1 VETISRQ
8 AALAAEND
16 HALHTKRNRHP
27 QKAYRNV
34 RFLNSSDARV
44 LRMLAEYLEPFQ
56 RLRKKGV
63 KDTIVFFG
71 SARALPKEEAER
83 QLAAARAALAMG
95 REDERKLAE
104 AVKAAERQLRLAQY
118 YEDARE
124 LARRLTEW
132 SMSLN
137 ENQRFVICSGGG
149 PGIMEAANRGAAE
162 AGGPTIGMNISL
174 PHEQEPNPWISAGLG
189 FEFHYFFMRKFW
201 FVYLAKALAV
211 FPGGFGTL
219 DEWFEVLTLLQT
231 GKMRKEVPVL
241 AYGKEYWEEVIDF
254 GKLIEWGT
262 IAVEDLKLF
271 SFASTV
277 DEAFDFLT
285 TELTGR
291 FLRGRGRKYW
301 YL

>member
-1 VETISRQ
+1 MEIDVDSKVSEAQTSGPRRK
-8 AALAAEND
+8 
-16 HALHTKRNRHP
+16 HNRHL
-27 QKAYRNV
+27 QKAYRNA

-56 RLRKKGV
+56 RLRKRRV

-71 SARALPKEEAER
+71 SARAIPREQAER
-83 QLAAARAALAMG
+83 QLAAAQAALARG
-95 REDERKLAE
+95 EGEPEQLA
-104 AVKAAERQLRLAQY
+104 AALKAAQNQLYLSKY

-137 ENQRFVICSGGG
+137 ENQRFVVCSGGG

-162 AGGPTIGMNISL
+162 AGGHTIGMNISL
-174 PHEQEPNPWISAGLG
+174 PHEQEPNPWISPGLG

-231 GKMRKEVPVL
+231 GKMKKLVPVL
-241 AYGKEYWEEVIDF
+241 AYGREYWEQVINFD
-254 GKLIEWGT
+254 KLLEYGVISEKDM
-262 IAVEDLKLF
+262 ELF

-277 DEAFDFLT
+277 DEAYEFLT
-285 TELTGR
+285 TELTQR
-291 FLRGRGRKYW
+291 FLRGRRRKYW

>member
-1 VETISRQ
+1 MATIVTPK
-8 AALAAEND
+8 ADGMELASTANR
-16 HALHTKRNRHP
+16 KRNRHL
-27 QKAYRNV
+27 QKAYRNI

-44 LRMLAEYLEPFQ
+44 LRILAEYLEPFQ
-56 RLRKKGV
+56 RLRKLRV

-71 SARALPKEEAER
+71 SARALPMEEAQQR
-83 QLAAARAALAMG
+83 
-95 REDERKLAE
+95 LAE
-104 AVKAAERQLRLAQY
+104 ARASLAHDNVEPFSLAALKSAESQVRLARY

-132 SMSLN
+132 SMGLN

-174 PHEQEPNPWISAGLG
+174 PHEQEPNPWISPGLG

-201 FVYLAKALAV
+201 FVYLAKTLVV
-211 FPGGFGTL
+211 FPGGFGTM

-231 GKMRKEVPVL
+231 KKMQKEVPVL
-241 AYGKEYWEEVIDF
+241 AYGKEYWDEVINF
-254 GKLIEWGT
+254 EKFLQWGT
-262 IAVEDLKLF
+262 IDEEDLKLF
-271 SFASTV
+271 AFASTV
-277 DEAFDFLT
+277 DEAFDYLT
-285 TELTGR
+285 TELTRR
-291 FLRGRGRKYW
+291 FVRGRRRKYW

>member
-1 VETISRQ
+1 MQPSVDPHVAEIQ
-8 AALAAEND
+8 APE
-16 HALHTKRNRHP
+16 HHRKHNRHP
-27 QKAYRNV
+27 QKAYRNA
-34 RFLNSSDARV
+34 RFLNSADARI
-44 LRMLAEYLEPFQ
+44 LRMLAEYLEPYQ
-56 RLRKKGV
+56 RLRKRRV

-71 SARALPKEEAER
+71 SARALPRDQAR
-83 QLAAARAALAMG
+83 QQLAAARQALARG
-95 REDERKLAE
+95 DGDERELAA
-104 AVKAAERQLRLAQY
+104 AVKAAQNALRLSDY

-137 ENQRFVICSGGG
+137 ENQRFVVCSGGG

-174 PHEQEPNPWISAGLG
+174 PHEQEPNPWISPGLG

-231 GKMRKEVPVL
+231 GKMKKSVPVL
-241 AYGKEYWEEVIDF
+241 VYGKEYWDEVIDF
-254 GKLIEWGT
+254 EKLLEYGVIDES
-262 IAVEDLKLF
+262 DMQLF
-271 SFASTV
+271 FFASTV

-285 TELTGR
+285 TELTRR
-291 FLRGRGRKYW
+291 FLRGRRRKHW